1 MAAKGIRPSGSGQ
14 AGGPGK
20 PASGPKVPAG
30 EKASTSGKETP
41 SGKQPLGAKAAGVD
55 KAFGAKPTPNSQ
67 KAPGVNK
74 SVAKAAGS
82 AGKGNTGAKRR
93 SQPIPEAVTNR
104 MARRI
109 AVAMGVPSL
118 LGMASFVVSYL
129 LVSRGILDIPPAI
142 TLVTSGGFFLL
153 GLVGL
158 SYGLFSASWESQPGS
173 LLGFEQIGVNIARL
187 KQSLKQPPT
196 AS

>member
-1 MAAKGIRPSGSGQ
+1 VTT
-14 AGGPGK
+14 AG
-20 PASGPKVPAG
+20 
-30 EKASTSGKETP
+30 
-41 SGKQPLGAKAAGVD
+41 
-55 KAFGAKPTPNSQ
+55 
-67 KAPGVNK
+67 
-74 SVAKAAGS
+74 
-82 AGKGNTGAKRR
+82 KRR
-93 SQPIPEAVTNR
+93 SQAIPEAVTNR

-142 TLVTSGGFFLL
+142 TLVTSGTLFLL

-173 LLGFEQIGVNIARL
+173 LLGFEQIGVNISRL
-187 KQSLKQPPT
+187 KQSLKQPPA

>member
-1 MAAKGIRPSGSGQ
+1 MAAKGTRASGSG
-14 AGGPGK
+14 
-20 PASGPKVPAG
+20 
-30 EKASTSGKETP
+30 
-41 SGKQPLGAKAAGVD
+41 KAAGPVKPGD
-55 KAFGAKPTPNSQ
+55 NPKAAAAGNGTGAAKPVGTKAALGAQ
-67 KAPGVNK
+67 KAPGFDNSAVK
-74 SVAKAAGS
+74 GAGGS
-82 AGKGNTGAKRR
+82 TKTANSKRR

-173 LLGFEQIGVNIARL
+173 LLGFEQIGVNISRL
-187 KQSLKQPPT
+187 KQSFKQPPA

>member
-1 MAAKGIRPSGSGQ
+1 MAAKGTRASGSGK

-20 PASGPKVPAG
+20 PADNP
-30 EKASTSGKETP
+30 
-41 SGKQPLGAKAAGVD
+41 KAAGNGP
-55 KAFGAKPTPNSQ
+55 GAAKGLGSNPAPAAQ
-67 KAPGVNK
+67 KAPGVDK
-74 SVAKAAGS
+74 PAAKGPGTATKMAA
-82 AGKGNTGAKRR
+82 KGKRR

-173 LLGFEQIGVNIARL
+173 LLGFEQIGVNISRL

>member
-1 MAAKGIRPSGSGQ
+1 MAAKGIRASGSGK
-14 AGGPGK
+14 ASGPGK
-20 PASGPKVPAG
+20 PGDNP
-30 EKASTSGKETP
+30 
-41 SGKQPLGAKAAGVD
+41 KAAAAGNGTG
-55 KAFGAKPTPNSQ
+55 AAKPMGSKAAPGAQ
-67 KAPGVNK
+67 KAPGFDK
-74 SVAKAAGS
+74 PAP
-82 AGKGNTGAKRR
+82 KGPASSTKTANGKRR

-173 LLGFEQIGVNIARL
+173 LLGFEQIGVNISRL
-187 KQSLKQPPT
+187 KQSFKQPPA